1 MNQKRMGNELH
12 PVTWWTLALIAI
24 ATAVISRSVAPLL
37 IIGIASLVSVMLLE
51 KNWARSIRLYAT
63 LAAVVLL
70 TRLAFRVLFNFASA
84 NQDIALQL
92 PLLEIDLGLGN
103 PVHLL
108 GSLSYAAIDAAIVDG
123 LRLAVIILAIGV
135 ASTLA
140 KPSQLLKYTPAAV
153 YEIATAVTIAIN
165 LAPQLS
171 TSIQRVKQAA
181 ALRGRSHGLGAMRS
195 LTIPVLEDALENS
208 MHLAASMATRGFGR
222 TGETSLAKSL
232 WLRTFSLTSVAL
244 TIIATYLILTLGL
257 FNGACIAALTLSLV
271 FSVLVLR
278 ISDSQKIRT
287 ALNRKKLGMQDVLL
301 LTIGVAFFYA
311 VSRGWIA

>member
-1 MNQKRMGNELH
+1 MKPKRIGNAKH
-12 PVTWWTLALIAI
+12 PVTWWTLAFIAVAI
-24 ATAVISRSVAPLL
+24 AVISHSLAPLL
-37 IIGIASLVSVMLLE
+37 IIGVASLASAVVLE
-51 KNWARSIRLYAT
+51 RNWAKSIKLYAT
-63 LAAVVLL
+63 LAAVVFV
-70 TRLAFRVLFNFASA
+70 TRLVFRVLFNFASV

-92 PLLEIDLGLGN
+92 PLIEIDLGFGQ

-108 GSLSYAAIDAAIVDG
+108 GSLSYAAVYGAVVDG

-135 ASTLA
+135 ASVLA

-171 TSIQRVKQAA
+171 TSIQRVKRAV
-181 ALRGRSHGLGAMRS
+181 ALRGRSDGLGMMRS
-195 LTIPVLEDALENS
+195 LIIPVLEDAIENS

-222 TGETSLAKSL
+222 TGQNSIATSP
-232 WLRTFSLTSVAL
+232 WLRAFTLAAVGF

-257 FNGACIAALTLSLV
+257 FNGLSIVTLILSLV
-271 FSVLVLR
+271 SSVVAIK
-278 ISDSQKIRT
+278 ISSRQKIRT
-287 ALNRKKLGMQDVLL
+287 FLNRKKLGALDAFVLFAGL
-301 LTIGVAFFYA
+301 AIFYA